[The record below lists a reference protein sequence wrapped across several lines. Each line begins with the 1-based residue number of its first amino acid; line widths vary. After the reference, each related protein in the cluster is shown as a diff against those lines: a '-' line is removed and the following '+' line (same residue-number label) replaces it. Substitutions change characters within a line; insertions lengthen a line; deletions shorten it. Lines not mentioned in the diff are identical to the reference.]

1 MAAVLVAAT
10 RAAALEALVR
20 EADWEA
26 PVSFADRAVL
36 SVLLVSPRSTGWL
49 ERTASGVI
57 TVIDFTIVIVSG
69 ADSASLRPMVTPTT
83 APAITIT
90 PGVGPATT
98 TAVWRPTKDGPVT
111 VGDFRRW
118 LWRTPATISYAN
130 DSRPALSREIVKK
143 QAVRARAASIG
154 EHNRE
159 TPLEFIWRDGRFL
172 GFDSVEWLVWLVAIA
187 GLAGVVG
194 SALI

>member
-1 MAAVLVAAT
+1 MAAAS
-10 RAAALEALVR
+10 EALVR
-20 EADWEA
+20 VADWEA
-26 PVSFADRAVL
+26 PVSVADWAVL
-36 SVLLVSPRSTGWL
+36 SVLLVSPRSTAWL

-57 TVIDFTIVIVSG
+57 TVIDFTTVIVSG

-111 VGDFRRW
+111 AGDFRRW
-118 LWRTPATISYAN
+118 LWRTPQALVSTI
-130 DSRPALSREIVKK
+130 D
-143 QAVRARAASIG
+143 
-154 EHNRE
+154 RE
-159 TPLEFIWRDGRFL
+159 TLLEFIWRDGRFL